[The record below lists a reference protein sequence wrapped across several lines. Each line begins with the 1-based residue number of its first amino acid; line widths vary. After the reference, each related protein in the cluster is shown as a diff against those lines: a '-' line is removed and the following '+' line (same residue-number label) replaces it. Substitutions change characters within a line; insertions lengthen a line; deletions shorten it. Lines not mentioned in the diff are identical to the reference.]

1 MRTVLL
7 LPCLLLG
14 CAQAPPSAEPAK
26 APVRAC
32 NPELGRST
40 VVSPE
45 SGRLE
50 PFIYPVIE
58 KVISLPSY
66 SGHWVEHEP
75 RYTFVVAFTR
85 PPPLSQIKRL
95 APPEIRDRI
104 AVRTAKRSRAEL
116 SAADVIILQRLRGA
130 GLREWSS
137 GYRETTQCFHITVE
151 SPEAAQRVRAVL
163 PPDIL
168 IDTDIQA
175 TSTRIRP

>member
-7 LPCLLLG
+7 LPWLLLG
-14 CAQAPPSAEPAK
+14 CAQVPQSAKTANG
-26 APVRAC
+26 PVRAC

-45 SGRLE
+45 SRRLE

-58 KVISLPSY
+58 KVISLPNY

-85 PPPLSQIKRL
+85 PPPLSQIQRL
-95 APPEIRDRI
+95 APSEIQDRI
-104 AVRTAKRSRAEL
+104 AVRIAKRSRAEL
-116 SAADVIILQRLRGA
+116 SAADAVILQSLRGA

-137 GYRETTQCFHITVE
+137 GYRETTQCFHITVG
-151 SPEAAQRVRAVL
+151 SPEASERVRALL

-168 IDTDIQA
+168 IDTEIQVTA
-175 TSTRIRP
+175 NGF